1 MLVPFFKE
9 VPKEWL
15 EDIKLSEEKLIEA
28 LKILEKIFNS
38 SWEIEQQ
45 NSRFYDRHPL
55 YPIRKDYFFF
65 ERMVKLGVCLINLLE
80 IENKENLFKRLRDS
94 GELFH
99 LETLIRIAGT
109 FKEEGYDVC
118 LEPSINHSKSDIV
131 IKFNNVKVFLEIKTI
146 GSESKED
153 RKKNYIL
160 NQIGQYIYDNLQK
173 LLPKDFHYTFK

>member
-1 MLVPFFKE
+1 
-9 VPKEWL
+9 L
-15 EDIKLSEEKLIEA
+15 EDIELSEEKLIEA

-65 ERMVKLGVCLINLLE
+65 ERMVKLGICLINLLE
-80 IENKENLFKRLRDS
+80 IENKENLFKRLRNS
-94 GELFH
+94 GEFFH

-109 FKEEGYDVC
+109 FKEEGYDLC
-118 LEPSINHSKSDIV
+118 LEPPANHFKSDIA

-173 LLPKDFHYTFK
+173 